1 MEVPY
6 FLFFRSAKAP
16 TNELAP
22 FPQRPM
28 FYCTTCIRRCLRDRI
43 GDAFDSAIVQ
53 RPYAAPITTH
63 RPGRVT
69 HGPCKSYATAAGA
82 YLDRRKS
89 EGDGKGQAVPTTGRY
104 ARGRWR
110 QDPIERS
117 PRKHSSVTTPFEE
130 GGSSELSRVPQF
142 DKAVLE
148 KELRYLHDPLK
159 LADHTI
165 NLLKKD
171 DYHKALELVK
181 MSSRNMSCTVSWNH
195 LMDYE
200 MYTGRVSNALK
211 IYNDVQPTPRCSGPR
226 LCVCTTDEEAGPIP

>member
-1 MEVPY
+1 M
-6 FLFFRSAKAP
+6 LH
-16 TNELAP
+16 
-22 FPQRPM
+22 
-28 FYCTTCIRRCLRDRI
+28 CTTCTRRCLRDLI

-53 RPYAAPITTH
+53 RPYAVPITAH

-69 HGPCKSYATAAGA
+69 QGSSKSYATAAGA
-82 YLDRRKS
+82 YLDRTKS
-89 EGDGKGQAVPTTGRY
+89 EGDETGQAVPTTGRY
-104 ARGRWR
+104 GRGRWR
-110 QDPIERS
+110 QDLIERS
-117 PRKHSSVTTPFEE
+117 PRKHPSVTTPFEE

-142 DKAVLE
+142 DRAVLE

-200 MYTGRVSNALK
+200 MYKGRVSNALK
-211 IYNDVQPTPRCSGPR
+211 IYNDVQLTPSFSGPR
-226 LCVCTTDEEAGPIP
+226 